1 MAGVPIDTIRDLI
14 YYRSAELIARDA
26 LDAADLGG
34 GAWDHA
40 GHVRQIFGDLRTGR
54 WRWPD
59 ALEVEPCADDE
70 PRICAFCG
78 SDKDVTWL
86 YLVPTSMAVHE
97 RCGECAAVR
106 APHNRVPA
114 CLTFR
119 TLKADNGLYNA
130 LKILFPENPQ
140 FYDAIP
146 RWVEKAYLRGIY
158 ECHEC
163 AGTLESGDLD
173 GDGELTLLDVDQV
186 ITAHAA
192 RAASIAGDGRRD
204 AAGTNLADGRPP
216 PPPAPLWPR
225 ETSGAQ

>member
-14 YYRSAELIARDA
+14 YYRSAELIARDGF
-26 LDAADLGG
+26 AA
-34 GAWDHA
+34 A
-40 GHVRQIFGDLRTGR
+40 GVGVGERDRSGYVRQIFGDLRTGR

-86 YLVPTSMAVHE
+86 YLVPTSMAVSE
-97 RCGECAAVR
+97 RCATCAAVYG
-106 APHNRVPA
+106 PHNRVPA
-114 CLTFR
+114 CPAASAV
-119 TLKADNGLYNA
+119 KGEKGLYSA
-130 LKILFPENPQ
+130 LKGLFPENPQ

-146 RWVEKAYLRGIY
+146 LWVEKAYLRGIY
-158 ECHEC
+158 QCHEC

-173 GDGELTLLDVDQV
+173 GDGELTLLDVDEV

-192 RAASIAGDGRRD
+192 RGASIAEDGGRD
-204 AAGTNLADGRPP
+204 EAGTKLADGGPV